1 MNTSKII
8 LINSILFFIGWNGII
23 ILGSDFPPPSGYIWM
38 AILIAVLDYIQYKY
52 LRGFLIELRRDKKK
66 SFIDNTIFFLIGGV
80 AISSLILIVRLNL
93 MMSQPFVDWI
103 TFIIVVT
110 FIGVIYGVLFWI
122 FNYILV
128 KYFEK

>member
-1 MNTSKII
+1 M
-8 LINSILFFIGWNGII
+8 L
-23 ILGSDFPPPSGYIWM
+23 LGADFPPPSGYIWM

-93 MMSQPFVDWI
+93 MLSQPFVDWI

-110 FIGVIYGVLFWI
+110 LVGVIYGILFWF

-128 KYFEK
+128 KYFAK

>member
-23 ILGSDFPPPSGYIWM
+23 LLGSDFPPPSGYIWM
-38 AILIAVLDYIQYKY
+38 AILITVLDYIQYKY

-93 MMSQPFVDWI
+93 MLSQPFVDWI

>member
-8 LINSILFFIGWNGII
+8 LINSILFFIGWNGVML
-23 ILGSDFPPPSGYIWM
+23 LGADFPPPSGYIWM

-52 LRGFLIELRRDKKK
+52 LRSFLIELRRNKKK

-93 MMSQPFVDWI
+93 MLSQPFVDWI

-110 FIGVIYGVLFWI
+110 LVGVIYGVLFWI

-128 KYFEK
+128 KYFAK